1 MTLAL
6 ILSLAALSV
15 QSDSAS
21 NAAIRR
27 TIEEHYFKAHVA
39 IAQGRARQPS
49 SAFRRRHDRRFTSL
63 TASSAVTMS

>member
-6 ILSLAALSV
+6 IVSLAALSV

-27 TIEEHYFKAHVA
+27 TIEEHYFK
-39 IAQGRARQPS
+39 
-49 SAFRRRHDRRFTSL
+49 RFPKTS
-63 TASSAVTMS
+63 